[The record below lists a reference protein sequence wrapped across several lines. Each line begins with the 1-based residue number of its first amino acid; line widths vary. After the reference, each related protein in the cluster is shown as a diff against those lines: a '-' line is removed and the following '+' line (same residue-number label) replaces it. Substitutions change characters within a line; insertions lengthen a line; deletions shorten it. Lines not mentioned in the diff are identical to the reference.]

1 MKLVVMG
8 ILILINVFLSGS
20 VFSQVYFFGIM
31 PDILVCFTASIIA
44 IEKRVNGIL
53 FAMIGGLMLDVIFG
67 KMIGYYT
74 LQYFIGAVAM
84 YYVASRSFTDNFFV
98 PAFIAAVGFAAKE
111 IIAMIIIFFL
121 DQPFSFFYVLVRYI
135 LPTAITTGLLTLLTQ
150 LFMKWIYSYK
160 FMTRRSTT
168 EFLDNL

>member
-1 MKLVVMG
+1 MKLLVMG
-8 ILILINVFLSGS
+8 ILILINVFISGS
-20 VFSQVYFFGIM
+20 VFSQIHLFGIM
-31 PDILVCFTASIIA
+31 PDILICFAASIIA

-53 FAMIGGLMLDVIFG
+53 FAMVGGLMLDIIFA

-84 YYVASRSFTDNFFV
+84 YYAASRAYTDNFFV
-98 PAFIAAVGFAAKE
+98 PAIIAAIGLSIKE
-111 IIAMIIIFFL
+111 IVAMLVIFFL
-121 DQPFSFFYVLVRYI
+121 DQPFSFFFVLARYI
-135 LPTAITTGLLTLLTQ
+135 VPTAITTGLLTLLTQ
-150 LFMKWIYSYK
+150 LVMKWLYSYK